1 MSTLDFEG
9 RVALVT
15 GAGRGLGRA
24 HAKLLASRGAAVVVA
39 DLGVGLGGDGD
50 SEGPAEEVVQEIVA
64 AGGEA
69 IAATESVAESEGGE
83 ALVAKA
89 LATYGRLDIV
99 INNAG
104 ILRDKSF
111 GKLSDDDVDAVLA
124 VHLKGAFNVTRPA
137 WRQMRER
144 GYGRILNTASSSGV
158 LGNFGQAN
166 YGAAKMGLVGLTRVL
181 AIEGFRYGIRVNALA
196 PMARTRMTENLLGEL
211 VEALDPELVAP
222 VAAWLVHEDCE
233 ATGEIY
239 TAAAGRV
246 ARFFVGM
253 TRGYYD
259 PELTIESVRDNFETA
274 REVGDFLEP
283 SGAEGEIAYL
293 SELLAEK
300 APG

>member
-1 MSTLDFEG
+1 MSANFED
-9 RVALVT
+9 RVALIT

-24 HAKLLASRGAAVVVA
+24 HALLLASRGAAVVVA
-39 DLGVGLGGDGD
+39 DLGVGVGGDGD
-50 SEGPAEEVVQEIVA
+50 SAGPAQEVVEEIRA

-69 IAATESVAESEGGE
+69 VAATESVAEPSGGE
-83 ALVAKA
+83 ALVAGA
-89 LATYGRLDIV
+89 IETYGRLDIV

-104 ILRDKSF
+104 ILRDRSF
-111 GKLSDDDVDAVLA
+111 AKLTDEDIDAVLA

-137 WRQMRER
+137 WLQMRER
-144 GYGRILNTASSSGV
+144 GYGRILNTASSSGI

-181 AIEGFRYGIRVNALA
+181 AIEGFKHGIQVNALA
-196 PMARTRMTENLLGEL
+196 PMARTRMTENLLGDL

-253 TRGYYD
+253 TRGHFD
-259 PELTIESVRDNFETA
+259 PDLTIESVRDNFDRV
-274 REVGDFLEP
+274 REPEGYLEP
-283 SGAEGEIAYL
+283 RSAADEIAFL
-293 SELLAEK
+293 SELLAEQS
-300 APG
+300 